1 MTEYGKMRFNL
12 LGNGG
17 HWFPGAAPEALAEV
31 NADELAAAVSDSPHA
46 DRLPALLRESVD
58 LLAGEKV
65 KRQSEG

>member
-1 MTEYGKMRFNL
+1 M
-12 LGNGG
+12 
-17 HWFPGAAPEALAEV
+17 